1 MDLISGRREGFSA
14 ACLRLLLWLAS
25 FWYWAAVSLRL
36 ALYSLGLLR
45 RRRAGAPV
53 ICVGNL
59 TTGGT
64 GKTPAVAHVVQML
77 AGLRARPAI
86 VSRGYRASAS
96 GSDEMKV
103 LAELC
108 PGVLHVPNA
117 NRLAG
122 ACRALSE
129 GADCIVLDDGFSHL
143 PLARDLDLLL
153 LDALNPF
160 GFGRMLPRGLL
171 REPLR
176 SMRRASAIV
185 ITRADVAQPE
195 RLREIEDVARCYGFT
210 GPVIHA
216 AHQPEKL
223 AELFSGA
230 PVDLSELRGEVV
242 APFCGIGNPR
252 GFERTLD
259 SLGAAVSPLGTL
271 VLNDHADLDEREIT
285 RQVEPFL
292 RSAREQG
299 ARIAVC
305 TQKDAVK
312 LRGRKIE
319 LPVDMPLLELRVQ
332 FRILRGEEELRA
344 MLARVIAPGN

>member
-1 MDLISGRREGFSA
+1 MDLISGRREGFVA
-14 ACLRLLLWLAS
+14 ACLRLLLRLAS
-25 FWYWAAVSLRL
+25 FGYAAAVCLRL
-36 ALYSLGLLR
+36 ALYSVGLLR
-45 RRRAGAPV
+45 SRRAGAPV

-64 GKTPAVAHVVQML
+64 GKTPAVAHVVRTL
-77 AGLRARPAI
+77 GELGARPAI
-86 VSRGYRASAS
+86 VSRGYRAKSS
-96 GSDEMKV
+96 GNDEMKV

-108 PGVLHVPNA
+108 PGVLHIQNA
-117 NRLAG
+117 HRLAG
-122 ACRALSE
+122 ARQAIVE
-129 GADCIVLDDGFSHL
+129 GAGCIVLDDGFSHL
-143 PLARDLDLLL
+143 RLARDLDLLL

-176 SMRRASAIV
+176 SMGRASAVV

-195 RLREIEDVARCYGFT
+195 RLREIEDVARCYGFA

-223 AELFSGA
+223 AELVSGA
-230 PVDLSELRGEVV
+230 PVVLSELRGKVV

-252 GFERTLD
+252 GFERTLE
-259 SLGAAVSPLGTL
+259 SLGAAISPLGTL
-271 VLNDHADLDEREIT
+271 VLNDHAYMDEGEVT

-292 RSAREQG
+292 RAAREQG
-299 ARIAVC
+299 AQIGIC

-312 LRGRKIE
+312 LRGRA
-319 LPVDMPLLELRVQ
+319 LAVPADMPVLELRVQ